1 MTNFDK
7 SYFISTFWT
16 ISFSKK
22 YGEKIYST
30 NTFIG
35 ENLKSISLNYVA
47 NSDNIRNDKTDWLIR
62 INLDDLRVK
71 RNIGHPSYNKLK
83 DKLEKFL
90 VDILFYFV

>member
-7 SYFISTFWT
+7 SYFISTFWH

-30 NTFIG
+30 NTFSG
-35 ENLKSISLNYVA
+35 ENPKYIMLNYA
-47 NSDNIRNDKTDWLIR
+47 SDNNCKNKKDWVIQ
-62 INLDDLRVK
+62 INLDDLCVK
-71 RNIGHPSYNKLK
+71 RNINHPSYNKLK

-90 VDILFYFV
+90 VDISFYF

>member
-30 NTFIG
+30 NTFSG
-35 ENLKSISLNYVA
+35 ENPKYIMLNYA
-47 NSDNIRNDKTDWLIR
+47 SDNNCKNKKDWLIR

-71 RNIGHPSYNKLK
+71 RNISHPSYNKLK

-90 VDILFYFV
+90 VDISFYFV